1 MSTERSGKP
10 DMYWYN
16 ILYFHP
22 RNMAYIASYF
32 KGGLLY
38 QGEYIIDCANPLK
51 AISPYYA
58 VPFSTDIDPIR
69 EHVLILIFV
78 GK

>member
-1 MSTERSGKP
+1 
-10 DMYWYN
+10 
-16 ILYFHP
+16 
-22 RNMAYIASYF
+22 MAYIASYF

-69 EHVLILIFV
+69 EHVPIVIFV